1 MLRSDRYMS
10 TGRVEFQNTKR
21 PAPGSPLQTADG
33 PVPVSGVRVTPNSD
47 PAARWQSTKKK
58 KKNQKRPPFIDDEK
72 RTENWIIVVNQLLSR
87 FLFGRA
93 AAPVAA

>member
-1 MLRSDRYMS
+1 MA
-10 TGRVEFQNTKR
+10 VNEEN
-21 PAPGSPLQTADG
+21 
-33 PVPVSGVRVTPNSD
+33 
-47 PAARWQSTKKK
+47 